1 MKSQAT
7 HTQIFV
13 LFVLIAM
20 AVFMPRTALGQTE
33 QLGILKYTP
42 PPRWTKSQKQEN
54 VIAFS
59 ILNQTTGGFCIITI
73 YGATPSA
80 GNPQGD
86 FTKEWN
92 NLAVQ
97 TLKAEPNP
105 KTETESDEG
114 WTATAGGGA
123 IDYQGGKALVFLTV
137 FTGFGKTASVLAVLN
152 DQAYLPQ
159 LQAFVAGIEMD
170 KAAVAAPSAV
180 PNNAAAG
187 STNQPAGSNSGPA
200 GTFGS
205 MSYAVPVGWSEQKF
219 ADGVVFK
226 PLDLPAGEQ
235 LAIQIM
241 QPLNASGTL
250 DQALAQSYGE
260 AASMYKGTMMHYA
273 GGANYNKSEAQRSF
287 NGWEYIRGKGGI
299 QVENGTPYKT
309 ELGLE
314 LFVVNVGGHFERV
327 AILETRPN
335 CKTGRYYSSDRI
347 AYRNGIEG
355 LLFSLRFAGFNPS
368 ALRPGS
374 AKGAGIVGV
383 WQGISLAVGATSVGE
398 SLGVRYKVFSPIFF
412 SNGQAYF
419 GPKFPNEGLDGF
431 DSRIPPE
438 LNRRDWGTYTFSN
451 GRGTLK
457 MPYADIPLRTE
468 GDKLVITPNQTDHR
482 FYKVNP
488 VDGATFSGTY
498 ALSSLNGQ
506 IPSIAFTT
514 DGRFADNGA
523 IKVLYHEYIDCLN
536 PAPPAGSGTYTVKD
550 YSIMFTYS
558 DGRNVKIAFLGVD
571 YNRSNPSPATLMM
584 SFNEDK
590 LVRQ

>member
-1 MKSQAT
+1 MKFQAT
-7 HTQIFV
+7 HKLISV
-13 LFVLIAM
+13 LFVFIAI
-20 AVFMPRTALGQTE
+20 ALFMPRTALCQTE

-42 PPRWTKSQKQEN
+42 PPGWTKTQKQES

-59 ILNQTTGGFCIITI
+59 KLNQTTGGFCIITI
-73 YGATPSA
+73 YAATPS
-80 GNPQGD
+80 GGSPQGD
-86 FTKEWN
+86 FTSAWN

-105 KTETESDEG
+105 KTETESDAG

-137 FTGFGKTASVLAVLN
+137 FTGFGKTASVLGVLN
-152 DQAYLPQ
+152 DQAYLSQ
-159 LQAFVAGIEMD
+159 LQSFVAGIEMD
-170 KAAVAAPSAV
+170 KTVVAPSAV
-180 PNNAAAG
+180 PNNG
-187 STNQPAGSNSGPA
+187 STSNQPSASSSGPA

-205 MSYAVPVGWSEQKF
+205 MSYAVPAGWSEQKF

-226 PLDLPAGEQ
+226 PLDLPAGES

-241 QPLNASGTL
+241 QPLNVSGTL
-250 DQALAQSYGE
+250 EQALAQSYGE
-260 AASMYKGTMMHYA
+260 AASMYKGAMMHYA
-273 GGANYNKSEAQRSF
+273 GGANYNKSEARQSF

-299 QVENGTPYKT
+299 QVENGTPYTT

-314 LFVVNVGGHFERV
+314 LFVVNVGGRFERV

-335 CKTGRYYSSDRI
+335 CKIPRYYSSDRI
-347 AYRNGIEG
+347 AYRNGIES
-355 LLFSLRFAGFNPS
+355 LLFSLKFADFNPS
-368 ALRPGS
+368 GLRPGS
-374 AKGAGIVGV
+374 AKGPGIVGV
-383 WQGISLAVGATSVGE
+383 WQGISLSVGATSVGE
-398 SLGVRYKVFSPIFF
+398 PLGVRYKVFSPIFF

-451 GRGTLK
+451 GRGILK
-457 MPYADIPLRTE
+457 MPYADIPLRME

-506 IPSIAFTT
+506 IPAITFTP
-514 DGRFADNGA
+514 DGRFSDNGA
-523 IKVLYHEYIDCLN
+523 IKVLYHEYVDCLN
-536 PAPPAGSGTYTVKD
+536 AAPATGSGTYAVKD
-550 YSIMFTYS
+550 YSILFTYA
-558 DGRNVKIAFLGVD
+558 DGRKVKIAFLGVD